1 MALADTSFLN
11 STSIGKTK
19 TMQSNLQTTVNSTL
33 PISGQT
39 AIQQAP
45 QPNAEQSI
53 GSILVKTGKLDS
65 EKTELILKRQALKNV
80 RFGEAAI
87 QLGILKEDDIR
98 FALARQY
105 HYYYLLPDD
114 LVGSDELISA
124 YQPFSH
130 QAECLRTLRSQLSLR
145 WFTTWPLRKTL
156 SIVSAGSG
164 EGKSYLAANLA
175 IMFSQLGKR
184 TLLID
189 ADMRHGRQH
198 ELFKLPNQNGLST
211 ILSNRSDATSIQH
224 VPAFMDLSVLTSGPT
239 PPNPQEL
246 LGRQLFVSLLA
257 YASHEFD
264 VVLIDTP
271 AATQYADATT
281 IAVLGGGALLVTR
294 QDSTRLE
301 DARKLTDRLTE
312 LGVPMV
318 GAVLNHF

>member
-1 MALADTSFLN
+1 
-11 STSIGKTK
+11 
-19 TMQSNLQTTVNSTL
+19 MQSELQTTVKNTSLQSDQNT
-33 PISGQT
+33 
-39 AIQQAP
+39 IQPLQLTK
-45 QPNAEQSI
+45 AEHSI
-53 GSILVKTGKLDS
+53 GTILVKAGKLDS
-65 EKTELILKRQALKNV
+65 EKTELVLKRQALKQI

-87 QLGILKEDDIR
+87 QLGFLREDDVH

-105 HYYYLLPDD
+105 DYYYLLPGDV
-114 LVGSDELISA
+114 VGSDELIAA
-124 YQPFSH
+124 YEPFSP
-130 QAECLRTLRSQLSLR
+130 QAEGLRSLRSQLSLR

-156 SIVSAGSG
+156 SIVSAAHG

-198 ELFKLPNQNGLST
+198 ALFKLPNQVGLSSM
-211 ILSNRSDATSIQH
+211 LCNRSDAKSIQQ
-224 VPAFMDLSVLTSGPT
+224 VPAFMNLSVLTTGPT

-246 LGRQLFVSLLA
+246 LGRPLLISLLA

-264 VVLIDTP
+264 VVLVDTP
-271 AATQYADATT
+271 PASQFADAIT
-281 IAVLGGGALLVTR
+281 IAVLSGGALLVTR
-294 QDSTRLE
+294 QDSSRLE
-301 DARKLTDRLTE
+301 DTRHLTDKLND

>member
-1 MALADTSFLN
+1 
-11 STSIGKTK
+11 
-19 TMQSNLQTTVNSTL
+19 MQSNLQTTENNTSLTAD
-33 PISGQT
+33 QN
-39 AIQQAP
+39 AIQQIKK
-45 QPNAEQSI
+45 PNAEQSI
-53 GSILVKTGKLDS
+53 GSILIKTGKLDS
-65 EKTELILKRQALKNV
+65 EKTELILSRQALKHV

-87 QLGILKEDDIR
+87 QLGFLKEDDIR

-105 HYYYLLPDD
+105 HYYYLLPENI
-114 LVGSDELISA
+114 VGSDELIAA
-124 YQPFSH
+124 YQPFSN
-130 QAECLRTLRSQLSLR
+130 QAESLRTLRSQLSLR

-156 SIVSAGSG
+156 PIVGSGSG

-198 ELFKLPNQNGLST
+198 DLFKLPNQSGLST
-211 ILSNRSDATSIQH
+211 ILSNRSDATSIQQ

-271 AATQYADATT
+271 PATQYADATT

-294 QDSTRLE
+294 QDKTHLA
-301 DARKLTDRLTE
+301 DTRKLTDRLNE

>member
-1 MALADTSFLN
+1 
-11 STSIGKTK
+11 
-19 TMQSNLQTTVNSTL
+19 MQSHLQTTVNNTSLKADKTV
-33 PISGQT
+33 
-39 AIQQAP
+39 IQQIH
-45 QPNAEQSI
+45 QPDAEHSI
-53 GSILVKTGKLDS
+53 GSILIKSGKLDS
-65 EKTELILKRQALKNV
+65 EKTEIILKRQALKHV
-80 RFGEAAI
+80 RFGEAAM
-87 QLGILKEDDIR
+87 QLGFLKEDDIR

-105 HYYYLLPDD
+105 HYYYLLPGDV
-114 LVGSDELISA
+114 VGNDELIAA

-130 QAECLRTLRSQLSLR
+130 QAECLRTLRSQLTLR

-156 SIVSAGSG
+156 SIVSSGSG

-198 ELFKLPNQNGLST
+198 DLFKLPNQSGLST
-211 ILSNRSDATSIQH
+211 MLSNRSDATSIQH
-224 VPAFMDLSVLTSGPT
+224 VPAFMDLSLLTAGPP

-271 AATQYADATT
+271 PATQYADATS

-301 DARKLTDRLTE
+301 DTRKITDRLTE

>member
-1 MALADTSFLN
+1 
-11 STSIGKTK
+11 
-19 TMQSNLQTTVNSTL
+19 MQSNLQTTENNTSLTAD
-33 PISGQT
+33 QN
-39 AIQQAP
+39 AIQQIKKP
-45 QPNAEQSI
+45 SAEHSI

-65 EKTELILKRQALKNV
+65 EKTELILSRQALKHV

-87 QLGILKEDDIR
+87 QLGFLKEDDIR

-105 HYYYLLPDD
+105 HYYYLLPENV
-114 LVGSDELISA
+114 VGSDELIAA
-124 YQPFSH
+124 YQPFST
-130 QAECLRTLRSQLSLR
+130 QAESLRTLRSQLSLR

-156 SIVSAGSG
+156 PIVSSGSG

-198 ELFKLPNQNGLST
+198 DLFKLPNQSGLST
-211 ILSNRSDATSIQH
+211 ILSNRSDATSIQQ

-257 YASHEFD
+257 YAGHEFD

-271 AATQYADATT
+271 PATQYADATT

-294 QDSTRLE
+294 QDKTHLA
-301 DARKLTDRLTE
+301 DTRKLTDRLNE